1 MAFALRCPECRKAF
15 KWEPL
20 KDWPDQCPLCDAV
33 IEKLPDDNVISVPAF
48 LSAKTRANDKVYRDI
63 ENAAAGRAEQAGDPS
78 LKITNMRDNTQVGE
92 ISAMPVVNEV
102 TKTMDAINARGGQV
116 GWQGSNGVEY
126 SGAVQTGAF
135 PNMGAKVRSL
145 IQRENGMVS
154 DRPAIETQQP
164 GYRIRG

>member
-1 MAFALRCPECRKAF
+1 MTKSPFYQPRSLDHWLAL
-15 KWEPL
+15 L
-20 KDWPDQCPLCDAV
+20 YGAV
-33 IEKLPDDNVISVPAF
+33 SMGRGN
-48 LSAKTRANDKVYRDI
+48 
-63 ENAAAGRAEQAGDPS
+63 RAEIEGDFMANMADDPS

-116 GWQGSNGVEY
+116 GWQGQNGVEF

-154 DRPAIETQQP
+154 DRPALETQQP